1 MDNEDENDV
10 VNGDIHIGFDD
21 QTEILHINKIIPLK
35 LIPDTVKRSIKYK
48 QILTSMKAIG
58 IIEPPVISRESSKAK
73 QFILL
78 DGHLRIEALKEM
90 GIDEVACLVA
100 KDDEAFT
107 YNKHINR
114 LTIIQEHKMILKAI
128 ERGVQGEK
136 IAEAL
141 GVNVK
146 SIVQKQNLLEGICEE
161 ATELLK
167 DKMTSITVFGILRK
181 MKPLR
186 QMDVVKL
193 MNDTDT
199 YSNPYA
205 QALLAATPKDQLVN
219 PEKPKKV
226 KGLSEEQM
234 ERMEQEM
241 TSLEKEYRL
250 IEDSYGTDL
259 LNLTVA
265 KGYLSKLLQNVS
277 IVKYLAGQH
286 AEILAEF
293 QKISE
298 MKALEEITQ

>member
-128 ERGVQGEK
+128 ERGVPGEK

-167 DKMTSITVFGILRK
+167 DKMTPITVFGILRK

-186 QMDVVKL
+186 QIDVVKL
-193 MNDTDT
+193 MNDAGT

-219 PEKPKKV
+219 PEKPKKI
-226 KGLSEEQM
+226 KGISEEQM

-241 TSLEKEYRL
+241 ASLEKEYRL

>member
-35 LIPDTVKRSIKYK
+35 LIPDTVKRSSKYK

-128 ERGVQGEK
+128 ERGVPGEK

-167 DKMTSITVFGILRK
+167 DKMTPITVFGILRK

-186 QMDVVKL
+186 QIDVVKL
-193 MNDTDT
+193 MNDAGT

-219 PEKPKKV
+219 PEKPKKI
-226 KGLSEEQM
+226 KGISEEQM

-241 TSLEKEYRL
+241 ASLEKEYRL

-277 IVKYLAGQH
+277 IVKYLAGKH
-286 AEILAEF
+286 AEVLAEF

-298 MKALEEITQ
+298 MKALEKITQ